1 MSMPP
6 NAMSAALA
14 KARAFNP
21 GQPQPR
27 PGFGA
32 GAGPVNT
39 GPFPPGGGGPGNTG
53 PFPPGGGISTMPMPM
68 PQMPMGAPPPDSV
81 PPQGMPQMAG
91 MPMGGPPGMPPP
103 GNTGIVPPHMRQPMG
118 PMDATSMGAPMAR
131 SADARTRFMNRKPN
145 RGAMMNMLRQKMGGG
160 SGMGMRVPQELH
172 PTMPAP
178 VAAPLS

>member
-27 PGFGA
+27 PGFGTA
-32 GAGPVNT
+32 GGPMNT

-145 RGAMMNMLRQKMGGG
+145 RGAMMNMLRQKMAGGA
-160 SGMGMRVPQELH
+160 GMGMKVPGDLQ

>member
-1 MSMPP
+1 MSMPS

-39 GPFPPGGGGPGNTG
+39 GSFPPGGGGNTG
-53 PFPPGGGISTMPMPM
+53 PFPPGGAGGFSPMPMPM
-68 PQMPMGAPPPDSV
+68 PQMPMAAPDSM

-91 MPMGGPPGMPPP
+91 APMGGPPGMPPP
-103 GNTGIVPPHMRQPMG
+103 GNTGIIPPHMRQPQGPVDAASMGG
-118 PMDATSMGAPMAR
+118 PMAPMNRA
-131 SADARTRFMNRKPN
+131 RFMGRKPN
-145 RGAMMNMLRQKMGGG
+145 RGTMMNMLRQKMGGG
-160 SGMGMRVPQELH
+160 SGMGMRVPQELR